1 MNLRFR
7 EDIFIEDIF
16 LEDIF
21 IEDIFMEDIFTED
34 NFMEDIFIEVVTKTM
49 NAIVKVEFGKGEER
63 DKKKFEKASAFRVLR
78 EEQSQE
84 GRLYSNIQEDQKRT
98 ENMVTWKPRKAIVNE
113 GGVVAV
119 LNATEFTE
127 VDESRS
133 FAPVCPIL
141 LPSNL

>member
-1 MNLRFR
+1 
-7 EDIFIEDIF
+7 
-16 LEDIF
+16 
-21 IEDIFMEDIFTED
+21 MEDIFTED

-49 NAIVKVEFGKGEER
+49 KAIVKVEFGKGEER

-78 EEQSQE
+78 EEQSQQ
-84 GRLYSNIQEDQKRT
+84 GRLYSNIQEDQKT
-98 ENMVTWKPRKAIVNE
+98 ENMVTWKPRKAIINE

-127 VDESRS
+127 DDESHS

>member
-1 MNLRFR
+1 M
-7 EDIFIEDIF
+7 
-16 LEDIF
+16 
-21 IEDIFMEDIFTED
+21 
-34 NFMEDIFIEVVTKTM
+34 
-49 NAIVKVEFGKGEER
+49 ER

-78 EEQSQE
+78 EEQSQQ

-98 ENMVTWKPRKAIVNE
+98 ENMVTWKPRKAIINE

-127 VDESRS
+127 DDESRP

-141 LPSNL
+141 LPSNLKEPNYRKEITRQFNLTPDLCSLECTPCLF